1 MSLVIHIGTDKTGST
16 ALQKMLFSPANGP
29 ALSAL
34 NIRYVTAGLGN
45 IDSHAHLHA
54 TARAGS
60 FEAWGQVF
68 DEVKANTDIHHVIS
82 FEGLYHLSR
91 QQWQTIKNVLPGID
105 IKIVIY
111 LRRRSDLV
119 RSGIAQ
125 LFKSGGNLPLRDY
138 TPTAMFSRRQA
149 YLPILNRAEAVFGR
163 QAMVVRRYEKSQMY
177 ANNIYA
183 DFLRAAGA
191 DELKLLPLSQQYQQ
205 LSPVNPTLNV
215 EAIHWLDRLDQQGI
229 SKPTRRQVVQA
240 LLAATHGAST
250 TIVPDAVAYA
260 IDKTFEQ
267 EDRQIAATYFD
278 SPVLFTEPS
287 RFVHAPPDA
296 AAMKDCVNLIKPIL
310 KKAETP
316 FFDEDFYLARYP
328 DVAKAVQEGRVA
340 SGWRHYLL
348 YGKNER
354 RKISAD

>member
-16 ALQKMLFSPANGP
+16 ALQKILFSPANGP

-34 NIRYVTAGLGN
+34 NIRYVTAGLGT
-45 IDSHAHLHA
+45 IDSHAHLHD
-54 TARAGS
+54 TARAGN

-82 FEGLYHLSR
+82 FEGLYHLGQ
-91 QQWQTIKNVLPGID
+91 QQWQAIRNVLPGID
-105 IKIVIY
+105 IRIVIY

-125 LFKSGGNLPLRDY
+125 LFKSGGNRPLREY
-138 TPTAMFSRRQA
+138 TPAAMFARRQA

-191 DELKLLPLSQQYQQ
+191 DALALLPLAQQCQQ
-205 LSPVNPTLNV
+205 QAPVNPTLNV

-229 SKPTRRQVVQA
+229 SKPLRRKVVRA
-240 LLAATHGAST
+240 LLAATQGANT
-250 TIVPDAVAYA
+250 TIVPDAVAHA
-260 IDKTFEQ
+260 IDQSFEQ

-278 SPVLFTEPS
+278 APVLFTEPS

-296 AAMKDCVNLIKPIL
+296 AALKACFSLIEPIL
-310 KKAETP
+310 KNAETP
-316 FFDEDFYLARYP
+316 FFDEAFYLARYP
-328 DVAKAVQEGRVA
+328 DVAKAVQEGRMA

-348 YGKNER
+348 YGRNEG
-354 RKISAD
+354 RKTSAD